1 MRTFVATLCL
11 AVVFADEAAD
21 KKAALTK
28 KCAEATMARAKVCAG
43 ADETDKKM
51 ECLAA
56 SVKCSKACLEG
67 KECAKSSASTLLAG
81 AAAIATMAALF

>member
-28 KCAEATMARAKVCAG
+28 KCAEATMARGKECAKA
-43 ADETDKKM
+43 ETDKKM
-51 ECLAA
+51 DCVAA